1 MKKQSRKLRH
11 ASLPK
16 DISTSPLMKHLIYAR
31 NGYKIFALLFK
42 IKEHTIYSDIIN
54 DPNESMNGRWT
65 ADWTIKKLDK
75 VVGADGWHRINSV
88 GTDTCNTMRDTWN
101 RMARDPRAKHV
112 FFIPCDSHGLQLL
125 MKEIIE
131 TTWFSDRFQSAQNV
145 VTHFNKSPKQL
156 TLLREK
162 MCNAYNGKKRAFILS
177 VLTRWGTQVNMIE
190 QSSGTTGL
198 VWR

>member
-1 MKKQSRKLRH
+1 M
-11 ASLPK
+11 
-16 DISTSPLMKHLIYAR
+16 
-31 NGYKIFALLFK
+31 
-42 IKEHTIYSDIIN
+42 
-54 DPNESMNGRWT
+54 
-65 ADWTIKKLDK
+65 
-75 VVGADGWHRINSV
+75 VGADGRHRINSV

-101 RMARDPRAKHV
+101 RMTRDPRAKHV
-112 FFIPCDSHGLQLL
+112 FFIPCDSHGLKLL
-125 MKEIIE
+125 MKDIIE

-162 MCNAYNGKKRAFILS
+162 MCNAYTGKKRAFIIS

-198 VWR
+198 V